1 MDAIV
6 VSQRTKVNFLHSLR
20 VRLILI
26 LLAVSII
33 PIILAGFIAYEYIKN
48 NSQYEVESK
57 LVAVREIKAIQIQKY
72 FEERLMDVSV
82 ISQSSN
88 HLTQKAI
95 KDFVQAIEKTPN
107 YRSLYLKNT
116 DSKNTNDNSEYSNI
130 HNHYHGLF
138 YSYITVY
145 GYYDFMLIEPEQG
158 TIIYSAMKEEDFGTS
173 LRSGNYSDT
182 HLAAAFR
189 EAIATKKTIIKDYAL
204 YKPSQSIASFVVT
217 PILNENNVIGVIAL
231 QLSTKQ
237 IDEIMQENT
246 GMGKTGETL
255 LVGKDYL
262 MRSNSRFSETPTIL
276 QQKVESIAVKDSF
289 EEKTNI
295 KTIIDYRGKPVLS
308 TYRPLDISGLQ
319 WALISKIDVDE
330 AFAGT
335 NNLLYG
341 LFILISVC
349 FITILII
356 AIPLS
361 NKISKPIQE
370 ITNIALQLAQGNLT
384 QEISIQRKDE
394 IGLMADALRQM
405 LNNWQMMIGN
415 LSTFSRSISEGNVT
429 TRIDNDFIGEFTEI
443 KNALNTT
450 SIKLENLLRDASCIA
465 EQVADSAEELSAT
478 AQGLSIGN
486 NNQSSG
492 LEETASAI
500 EQMTA
505 TVAQNTQNAIYTNQT
520 ASQAAQMAE
529 EGGKAILETISAMS
543 QIAKRISIIED
554 IAHQTNLL
562 ALNAAIEAAK
572 AGENGRGFNVVA
584 KEVRRLAENSKIA
597 AEEIKIFADN
607 SIKIAEQAGDFL
619 KKIVPSIKRTSE
631 LVQEIVLAST
641 EQNNNIH
648 QINQA
653 VQQLNQITQ
662 QNASASE
669 ELAAASEE
677 LSSQAVQ
684 LQKNMSYFNILDVQ
698 ENIQITEEA
707 TIKQKVKQKYTT
719 TIKTKKNLHTS
730 RHLSNVPQHTEANLT
745 DFQKF

>member
-1 MDAIV
+1 MDAIATNK
-6 VSQRTKVNFLHSLR
+6 RIKIKLFHSLR
-20 VRLILI
+20 VRLILT

-33 PIILAGFIAYEYIKN
+33 PITLASFIAYEYIKN
-48 NSQYEVESK
+48 NSQYEIENK
-57 LVAVREIKAIQIQKY
+57 LIAVRDIKAVQIQKY
-72 FEERLMDVSV
+72 FEERLMD
-82 ISQSSN
+82 ISIITQSNN
-88 HLTQKAI
+88 HLTHKAI
-95 KDFVQAIEKTPN
+95 KDFVDAIEKTPN

-116 DSKNTNDNSEYSNI
+116 DSKNIVNNSEYSNV

-138 YSYITVY
+138 YSYISTY

-189 EAIATKKTIIKDYAL
+189 EVIATKKPIIKDYAL
-204 YKPSQSIASFVVT
+204 YKPSQSIASFVVA

-231 QLSTKQ
+231 QLSTKK

-246 GMGKTGETL
+246 GMGKTGESL
-255 LVGKDYL
+255 LVGKDGL
-262 MRSNSRFSETPTIL
+262 MRSNARLSETSTLL
-276 QQKVESIAVKDSF
+276 QQKTESTASKESF
-289 EEKTNI
+289 QGKINTKIN
-295 KTIIDYRGKPVLS
+295 TDYRGKQVLS
-308 TYRPLDISGLQ
+308 AYRSLEISGLQ

-330 AFAGT
+330 AFAGI
-335 NNLLYG
+335 NNLLNG
-341 LFILISVC
+341 LFILIGVC
-349 FITILII
+349 FISILGIG
-356 AIPLS
+356 IPLA
-361 NKISKPIQE
+361 NKISKPVQE
-370 ITNIALQLAQGNLT
+370 ITNAALQLAQGNLT
-384 QEISIQRKDE
+384 QDISIQRKDE
-394 IGLMADALRQM
+394 IGLMADAFRQM
-405 LNNWQMMIGN
+405 LSNWQMMIWN
-415 LSTFSRSISEGNVT
+415 LSTFSRAISEGNVT
-429 TRIDNDFIGEFTEI
+429 TRIDSDFIGEFTQI
-443 KNALNTT
+443 KNALNAT
-450 SIKLENLLRDASCIA
+450 SEKLENLLRDASYIA

-478 AQGLSIGN
+478 AQGLSLGN

-529 EGGKAILETISAMS
+529 EGGKAILETISAMN

-554 IAHQTNLL
+554 IAYQTNLL

-572 AGENGRGFNVVA
+572 AGEHGRGFNVVA

-597 AEEIKIFADN
+597 AEEIKTLADN
-607 SIKIAEQAGDFL
+607 SVKIAEQAGEFL
-619 KKIVPSIKRTSE
+619 KKIIPSSKKTSE

-653 VQQLNQITQ
+653 IQQLNQVTQ

-684 LQKNMSYFNILDVQ
+684 LQKNMGYFNILEIR
-698 ENIQITEEA
+698 ENISITEEA
-707 TIKQKVKQKYTT
+707 TVKQKVKQKYTT
-719 TIKTKKNLHTS
+719 TIKTKRNLNAS
-730 RHLSNVPQHTEANLT
+730 RNSSHISQRSESNPV
-745 DFQKF
+745 DFQAF